1 MRKHADSLKP
11 NRPHAYAL
19 RLRTV
24 LGLPG
29 PVPQDA
35 ESDQV
40 KNQGNG
46 SEKERHKVQG
56 EFTHGLA
63 GNATGE

>member
-11 NRPHAYAL
+11 NRPHADAW
-19 RLRTV
+19 RLLTV

-35 ESDQV
+35 EIDQV
-40 KNQGNG
+40 KNKRNG
-46 SEKERHKVQG
+46 SEKERRQAQG